1 MGWFSKKEEVPQMEN
16 REVEGFRSV
25 NTEGLDLSQPFVD
38 DYYSRGY
45 NWVFFG
51 EDNLYPQILNQLY
64 ISAPM
69 HQACCNFKRYSL
81 IGNGYEWIGYDSMDV
96 GEKIAIKQFETQSDF
111 KSASIKISMDWIKHG
126 RSIALLHYNKQY
138 KKYDYFRLIDPQ
150 DIRNNHVSIFSSRP
164 TMYFYS
170 RDWQQRT
177 TSQKFTPYKVGNTD
191 EWQVIELRND
201 VGGFKSYGMPD
212 WVSSANWQKV
222 GADIAL
228 LHKSAIE
235 NGIQPS
241 VIFRYPYTLSPDE
254 RKTWEDGMRRYAKGA
269 KNYGRAMKVEA
280 NGKDNLP
287 EVDVASTTDNHALFE
302 QTSREYKEEVAISHN
317 INPALMGVRIQ
328 GSLGQSEEIEFSAEQ
343 FKKLWV
349 QSNREKVQDFLNE
362 LASICG
368 VKASLEINET
378 DILTVKEVA
387 EMQGGEGADTTEEM
401 QSQSTVNDA
410 LKGLT
415 AQQNMDMIRIVRD
428 YTKGKL
434 SKPLARTRLAA
445 YGIDAD
451 TINEILQQ

>member
-1 MGWFSKKEEVPQMEN
+1 
-16 REVEGFRSV
+16 
-25 NTEGLDLSQPFVD
+25 
-38 DYYSRGY
+38 
-45 NWVFFG
+45 
-51 EDNLYPQILNQLY
+51 
-64 ISAPM
+64 
-69 HQACCNFKRYSL
+69 
-81 IGNGYEWIGYDSMDV
+81 
-96 GEKIAIKQFETQSDF
+96 
-111 KSASIKISMDWIKHG
+111 
-126 RSIALLHYNKQY
+126 
-138 KKYDYFRLIDPQ
+138 
-150 DIRNNHVSIFSSRP
+150 
-164 TMYFYS
+164 
-170 RDWQQRT
+170 
-177 TSQKFTPYKVGNTD
+177 
-191 EWQVIELRND
+191 
-201 VGGFKSYGMPD
+201 MPD

-349 QSNREKVQDFLNE
+349 QSNREKVQEFLNE

-378 DILTVKEVA
+378 DILTIKEVA